1 MATPGRKTQKRA
13 LIQYVIRRGVD
24 DNVDYNMDGVI
35 DEYDDIVIKMV
46 NGKEVERRPLNKKVE
61 QQITSFVRRMSARPT
76 PRDEMQRVVYE
87 RMPPQNM
94 ANPPPVIIKDE
105 TSLGQHIKAGVG
117 LGIGFAVVDG
127 VANIVGSL
135 FE

>member
-1 MATPGRKTQKRA
+1 MVNTKRKSKKEVV
-13 LIQYVIRRGVD
+13 QYVIRRGID
-24 DNVDYNMDGVI
+24 DRVDYNMDGII

-61 QQITSFVRRMSARPT
+61 QEIRTYVRRMSARPT

-105 TSLGQHIKAGVG
+105 TSLGQHMKAGFG
-117 LGIGFAVVDG
+117 MGIGFAVADG
-127 VANIVGSL
+127 VANIVGGL